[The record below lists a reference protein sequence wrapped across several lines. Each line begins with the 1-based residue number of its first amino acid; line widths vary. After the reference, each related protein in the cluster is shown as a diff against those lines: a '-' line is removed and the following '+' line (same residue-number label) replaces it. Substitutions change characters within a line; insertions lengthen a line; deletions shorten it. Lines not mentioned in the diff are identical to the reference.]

1 MADIIDD
8 TTKEI
13 KDVINSTK
21 KKETPVEFIT
31 SGSTILNL
39 ALSGKGKNGG
49 WARGRIVNIVADG
62 SAGKSLAALE
72 ASARFFYGME
82 ENESINF
89 PKVKEVQVVYNNVET
104 VMDFPV
110 SAMYGD
116 DFYDN
121 IEWINIPFIE
131 KTGRDFSRRVLNL
144 KEGTSLLYVIDS
156 WDALKTEKNYDIF
169 IESANKDKKGKDGY
183 NLGKQQYGTQLF
195 FPSICTA
202 MEGKDATLMI
212 ISQTRDKIGV
222 TFGAKQTR
230 TGGKALDFYT
240 HQVCWFRQVEK
251 MKKIVKGRELIY
263 GVKVE
268 ADVKRSKVA
277 LPYRKAMFTI
287 LFNYGIDDISS
298 MLDWYF
304 GPKKKLTEEDLSCFS
319 IPYEGKTDRASI
331 IEFIESNSLEEE
343 LQDLVEKEWQKQEE
357 KIKPKRKSKF

>member
-1 MADIIDD
+1 MDNLINN
-8 TTKEI
+8 TTKDI

-49 WARGRIVNIVADG
+49 WARGRIVNIVGDG
-62 SAGKSLAALE
+62 STGKTLAALE
-72 ASARFFYGME
+72 ACARFYYGME
-82 ENESINF
+82 GNESINF

-104 VMDFPV
+104 VMDFPILT
-110 SAMYGD
+110 MYKPA
-116 DFYDN
+116 FYN
-121 IEWINIPFIE
+121 GVEWINIPFIE
-131 KTGRDFSRRVLNL
+131 ETGRDFSRRVLNL

-156 WDALKTEKNYDIF
+156 WDALKTEENYENF
-169 IESANKDKKGKDGY
+169 VESANKDKKSKDGY
-183 NLGKQQYGTQLF
+183 NLAKQKYGTQVF

-202 MEGKDATLMI
+202 MEGKDVTLMI
-212 ISQTRDKIGV
+212 LSQTRDKIGV
-222 TFGAKQTR
+222 TFGAKKVR

-240 HQVCWFRQVEK
+240 HQVCWFRQIEK
-251 MKKIVKGRELIY
+251 IDKTVKGRKLTY
-263 GVKVE
+263 SVKVE

-277 LPYRKAMFTI
+277 LPYRKATFTI
-287 LFNYGIDDISS
+287 LFFYGLDDISS

-343 LQDLVEKEWQKQEE
+343 LQDLVEEEWQKQEE

>member
-1 MADIIDD
+1 MGQETDN
-8 TTKEI
+8 I
-13 KDVINSTK
+13 KDVINSNK
-21 KKETPVEFIT
+21 KKECPVEFIT
-31 SGSTILNL
+31 SGSTTLNL
-39 ALSGKGKNGG
+39 ALSGKGKTGG

-62 SAGKSLAALE
+62 SSGKSLAALE
-72 ASARFFYGME
+72 AAARFYYSMQG
-82 ENESINF
+82 NKSINF
-89 PKVKEVQVVYNNVET
+89 PEVKKVQVVYNNVES

-121 IEWINIPFIE
+121 IEWLNIPFIE
-131 KTGRDFSRRVLNL
+131 QTGRDFSRRVLNL
-144 KEGTSLLYVIDS
+144 KEGTSLLYIIDS
-156 WDALKTEKNYDIF
+156 WDALKPEENYNDF
-169 IESANKDKKGKDGY
+169 IDSANKDKKSKDGY
-183 NLGKQQYGTQLF
+183 NLTKQKYGTQQF

-202 MEGKDATLMI
+202 MDGKDATLMI

-251 MKKIVKGRELIY
+251 MKKTVKGRELIY

-268 ADVKRSKVA
+268 ANVKRSKVA
-277 LPYRKAMFTI
+277 LPYRKAGFTI
-287 LFNYGIDDISS
+287 LFNYGMDDISS

-304 GPKKKLTEEDLSCFS
+304 GPKKQLTKEDLTCFS
-319 IPYEGKTDRASI
+319 IPFEGKTDRKNI
-331 IEFIESNSLEEE
+331 INFIESNDLEGE
-343 LQDLVEKEWQKQEE
+343 LQDLVEKEWLSQEE